1 MNKIEKNSNAILIST
16 SKIKGAF
23 ELLKTLEGQR
33 APINM
38 EKNTKNLIERVI
50 YNLEEK
56 YKDKIVL
63 LEHKFL
69 GYNLYDIPIEEDF
82 YYDYSLLDKI
92 CKEKKINFDKE
103 RYLIKSVNST
113 FALINNIKTGITVY
127 DNFNSHKNIVEIMKI
142 YNEDRNIIKL
152 NSKKIPN
159 DYLLNIN
166 KFLDNVLFSIY
177 DLSLN
182 ERENFATSKTRNNA
196 KKLIMKKVNGIYYN
210 E

>member
-16 SKIKGAF
+16 SKIKGEF
-23 ELLKTLEGQR
+23 ELLKTLEVQR

-38 EKNTKNLIERVI
+38 KKNTKNLIERVI

-56 YKDKIVL
+56 YKDKIVH

-142 YNEDRNIIKL
+142 YNKDRNIIKL

-196 KKLIMKKVNGIYYN
+196 KKLIMEKVNGIYYN

>member
-1 MNKIEKNSNAILIST
+1 
-16 SKIKGAF
+16 
-23 ELLKTLEGQR
+23 
-33 APINM
+33 M

-69 GYNLYDIPIEEDF
+69 EYNLYDIPIEEDF

-142 YNEDRNIIKL
+142 YNKDRNIIKL

>member
-69 GYNLYDIPIEEDF
+69 GYNLYDISIEEDF

-196 KKLIMKKVNGIYYN
+196 KKLIMEKVNGIYYN

>member
-1 MNKIEKNSNAILIST
+1 
-16 SKIKGAF
+16 
-23 ELLKTLEGQR
+23 
-33 APINM
+33 
-38 EKNTKNLIERVI
+38 
-50 YNLEEK
+50 
-56 YKDKIVL
+56 
-63 LEHKFL
+63 
-69 GYNLYDIPIEEDF
+69 
-82 YYDYSLLDKI
+82 
-92 CKEKKINFDKE
+92 
-103 RYLIKSVNST
+103 
-113 FALINNIKTGITVY
+113 
-127 DNFNSHKNIVEIMKI
+127 MKI
-142 YNEDRNIIKL
+142 YNKDRNIIKL

>member
-1 MNKIEKNSNAILIST
+1 MNKIEKNSNAILISA
-16 SKIKGAF
+16 SKIKGKF

-127 DNFNSHKNIVEIMKI
+127 DNFNSHKNIVEIMEI

-196 KKLIMKKVNGIYYN
+196 KKLIMEKVNGIYYN